1 MGVVKIINYRTRGL
15 APDKNSYGFLPCC
28 AQTDCWQQVKGW
40 LSVDHPNK
48 GDMVDVTWAF
58 ARGQHL
64 CERPFPLT
72 SGMLGPSLKSV
83 S

>member
-40 LSVDHPNK
+40 LSV
-48 GDMVDVTWAF
+48 VDVTWAF

-64 CERPFPLT
+64 CERLFPLT
-72 SGMLGPSLKSV
+72 SGMLGPSLKSG